1 MTLAA
6 DDLRWLTDL
15 SWHLHGARSSAQVF
29 SEAVQAVHGKFRGVG
44 SQADEA
50 LLDYT
55 AFQSHGVLSEVTVPA
70 DYFPLVQDSPIV
82 VAVPQRR
89 QTEVLHMRDLVT
101 PAEYQRTVYYNELAR
116 PLGLEEQI
124 MGLVIFDGVKGCG
137 LGVNRAER
145 FSEEELGLFGLVHRQ
160 FGAALRRI
168 RQNERDDAL
177 AGLPEGGWVRLD
189 AGLQPSPVPAWLRG
203 LLERYSPRRTVPG
216 AGWRLP
222 EEISGWLRT
231 VARASPLGLP
241 PEYVIPGRQGTKL
254 ALRYFP
260 DANGG
265 GAAMKLVEYRPA
277 PAAPPLARLT
287 EREREVLHWL
297 VQGKRDGEIAL
308 ILCLSPKTVSKHV
321 EHILL
326 KFGVASRTAAAR
338 LAVN

>member
-15 SWHLHGARSSAQVF
+15 SWRLHGARSSAQVF
-29 SEAVQAVHGKFRGVG
+29 AEALQAVHGKFRGVG

-55 AFQSHGVLSEVTVPA
+55 AFQSHGVLSEVAVPS

-89 QTEVLHMRDLVT
+89 QSEVLHMRDLVT

-116 PLGLEEQI
+116 PLGVEEQI

-145 FSEEELGLFGLVHRQ
+145 FTDGELSLFGLVHRQ
-160 FGAALRRI
+160 FEAALRRM

-177 AGLPEGGWVRLD
+177 AGLPESGWVQLD
-189 AGLQPSPVPAWLRG
+189 EGLQPSPAPAWLRG
-203 LLERYSPRRTVPG
+203 VLEKYLPGPSVPG
-216 AGWRLP
+216 GEWRLP
-222 EEISGWLRT
+222 GEISDWLRA
-231 VARASPLGLP
+231 VARESPLGLP
-241 PEYVIPGRQGTKL
+241 PEHVIVGRQGAKL
-254 ALRYFP
+254 ALRFFP
-260 DANGG
+260 NAAGA

-277 PAAPPLARLT
+277 ATQPLARLT

-297 VQGKRDGEIAL
+297 VQGKRDAEIAL

-321 EHILL
+321 EHILQKL
-326 KFGVASRTAAAR
+326 DVESRTAAAR